1 MINDN
6 EEIETSNA
14 YADNET
20 KNSATFFHR
29 AYEVS
34 LLCLLEFVRSFLLNI
49 SNVFNPKITINYP
62 FEKSHISARFRG
74 QHALLRYHNTNEL
87 ILGDGSV
94 SVVHNK
100 SEIGT
105 ERCIACK
112 LCESVCPA
120 LAITILVEEDELHD
134 ER

>member
-1 MINDN
+1 MISCN
-6 EEIETSNA
+6 EEMETCDA

-20 KNSATFFHR
+20 NSR
-29 AYEVS
+29 SILLQKAYEVS
-34 LLCLLEFVRSFLLNI
+34 MLCLLEFIRSFLLNI

-62 FEKSHISARFRG
+62 FEKGHISARFRG
-74 QHALLRYHNTNEL
+74 QHALLRYHYTDE
-87 ILGDGSV
+87 IEHASV
-94 SVVHNK
+94 HSK
-100 SEIGT
+100 SEPSIGT